1 MSAVRVA
8 SQTFKYIPPPHRAMT
23 KQRRDSEKK
32 QELKD
37 AIRKP
42 ITSGKIRIKESSSQ
56 SSDSNVPP
64 PEPTEKSENYYM
76 KERLRKLEELRK
88 LGVEPYPYSF
98 SKTHDAAFILEE
110 FKALVAEEKTQ
121 EKVAVAGR
129 IMTLRRMGRAT
140 FMHIQDQS
148 GKIQL
153 FLREDDLGKPAYDLV
168 HLLDLGD
175 IVGAAGFVFR
185 TKMGEVSVY
194 AQSFQVL
201 SKAIRPLPEKFHGL
215 KDMEIR
221 YRKRFLDLIM
231 NPEVRDIFVK
241 RTKVMDVIRHELNN
255 RGFVELD
262 TPVLCPNYGGANA
275 KPFKS
280 HLNAL
285 NMPVYL
291 RISNELH
298 LKRLLVGGF
307 EKVYE
312 FSRDFRNE
320 GIDRTHNPEFTMIEI
335 YQAWVDFTAMMELME
350 DLYISAAKAVNGSTV
365 IQFGDHKIDLKK
377 PWKRMTMAQAVKEY
391 AEIDVER
398 LSDQELFDLRTTYNL
413 EIEGDVSRGVIIAK
427 LFEELVES
435 KLIQP
440 HIITEHPIETT
451 PLCKPSRKTPGFVER
466 FEPFIAGFEVGN
478 AYSELNDPVL
488 QRKLLEDQA
497 KQLRAG
503 NQEAHPMDEDFVQA
517 IEIGM
522 PPAGGIGIGIDRMVM
537 LLTNQH
543 SIRDVILFPF
553 MKDGE

>member
-1 MSAVRVA
+1 MP
-8 SQTFKYIPPPHRAMT
+8 K
-23 KQRRDSEKK
+23 KK
-32 QELKD
+32 QEIKD

-42 ITSGKIRIKESSSQ
+42 ITSGKGRDKESSSLFADRP
-56 SSDSNVPP
+56 SSPSHTPSSPPHTNTQDSNAPP
-64 PEPTEKSENYYM
+64 PKPTEKSENYYI

-88 LGVEPYPYSF
+88 AGVDPYPYSF
-98 SKTHDAAFILEE
+98 PKTHDAAFILDE
-110 FKALVAEEKTQ
+110 FKALHAEEKTQ

-129 IMTLRRMGRAT
+129 IMTLRCMGRAT

-148 GKIQL
+148 GRIQL
-153 FLREDDLGKPAYDLV
+153 FLREDDLGKQTYGLV
-168 HLLDLGD
+168 RLLDLGD
-175 IVGAAGFVFR
+175 IVGAAGIVFR
-185 TKMGEVSVY
+185 TKMGEISVY
-194 AQSFQVL
+194 AQSFQIL

-215 KDMEIR
+215 KDVEIR

-231 NPEVRDIFVK
+231 NPEVRDVFVK
-241 RTKVMDVIRHELNN
+241 RTKIMDVIRHELNN

-285 NMPVYL
+285 DMPVYL

-307 EKVYE
+307 EKLYE

-320 GIDRTHNPEFTMIEI
+320 GIDRTHNPEFTQIEV
-335 YQAWVDFTAMMELME
+335 YQAWVDFTAMMELIE
-350 DLYISAAKAVNGSTV
+350 DLYMAAAMAVNGSTM
-365 IQFGDHKIDLKK
+365 ITYGDHKIDLKK
-377 PWKRMTMAQAVKEY
+377 PWKRMTMTQAVKEY
-391 AEIDVER
+391 AKIDVER

-413 EIEGDVSRGVIIAK
+413 EIEGEVSRGVIIAK

-497 KQLRAG
+497 KQLRGG
-503 NQEAHPMDEDFVQA
+503 NLEAHPMDEDFVQA
-517 IEIGM
+517 IETGM